1 MSNFHV
7 AIFAE
12 DCEKVS
18 GEHLDTQSFDEISE
32 CTAFANN
39 ADYGDIFE
47 IHKDKPSQDFLRGSK
62 KPNGH
67 IDWVRTPY

>member
-7 AIFAE
+7 AVQDIA
-12 DCEKVS
+12 
-18 GEHLDTQSFDEISE
+18 GRHLDTQSFLEISE
-32 CTAFANN
+32 CTAFAKNTE
-39 ADYGDIFE
+39 YGDIFE
-47 IHKDKPSQDFLRGSK
+47 IHKDKSSEDFLRGIK